1 MSSASDRTERSAEGM
16 NEAIGPDVTVPGP
29 YPSDQVSG
37 PSGETGSQSEPTK
50 ETRDTKSFGDA
61 AQETS
66 TSMTAEETGGLGSP
80 SYDDQGHREN

>member
-1 MSSASDRTERSAEGM
+1 MSSASDRTERSTEGM

-37 PSGETGSQSEPTK
+37 PSAEAGSQSEPTK
-50 ETRDTKSFGDA
+50 ATRDTKSFGDA

-66 TSMTAEETGGLGSP
+66 TAMTAEETGGMGSP
-80 SYDDQGHREN
+80 TYDDQGQREN